1 MSSRALEHARSM
13 MAPGNPVPADAFG
26 DSWDSPPGR
35 ATFQRIVAHPRDSAT
50 TVRRADRRPAR
61 RRPGRRRPGRHWV
74 LAGSAAVA
82 VLIGAVAVLAGRP
95 AARPGQ
101 LTTAP
106 MLHYTLTGVA
116 APVLAT
122 QLPPARA
129 LLLRLG
135 RIAGRQPARPRPPGA
150 DIGYVLTNE
159 WYMSVAVAGG
169 TNTVA
174 ITPQVDQTW
183 TAPDGTA
190 RQVEHSGKP
199 WVGPIGSLLTLRGVD
214 HRRPASDSTSRT
226 TEQFGPLV
234 AGLSA
239 NPARL
244 RAQLL
249 RASEYRGDPRRVP
262 EAYQLM
268 GVIADLQHQPVPPRL
283 EAAIWRV
290 LAGQPDIRYLG
301 TVIDRAG
308 RRGDAV
314 ATTIGRAERLVLIIS
329 PSTGRLL
336 GEEDIDLTNPGALN
350 IRKFPIVTSYV
361 AYLSQGWTTST
372 AKVPGP

>member
-1 MSSRALEHARSM
+1 
-13 MAPGNPVPADAFG
+13 
-26 DSWDSPPGR
+26 
-35 ATFQRIVAHPRDSAT
+35 
-50 TVRRADRRPAR
+50 
-61 RRPGRRRPGRHWV
+61 
-74 LAGSAAVA
+74 
-82 VLIGAVAVLAGRP
+82 
-95 AARPGQ
+95 
-101 LTTAP
+101 
-106 MLHYTLTGVA
+106 MLHYTLTGVT
-116 APVLAT
+116 APVLAR

>member
-1 MSSRALEHARSM
+1 MSSRALEQARSM
-13 MAPGNPVPADAFG
+13 MAPGNPVPADAFD
-26 DSWDSPPGR
+26 DSWDSPQGR
-35 ATFQRIVAHPRDSAT
+35 VTLLRIVAHPRDSAT
-50 TVRRADRRPAR
+50 AVRRTGPRPAR
-61 RRPGRRRPGRHWV
+61 RHPAQYWL
-74 LAGSAAVA
+74 LAGSAAIV
-82 VLIGAVAVLAGRP
+82 VLISAVAVLAGRP
-95 AARPGQ
+95 AARPSQ
-101 LTTAP
+101 QATVP
-106 MLHYTLTGVA
+106 MLHYTLAGVA

-122 QLPPARA
+122 RLPPARP

-135 RIAGRQPARPRPPGA
+135 RIAGRQPALPRPPGA
-150 DIGYVLTNE
+150 DVGYVLTNE

-183 TAPDGTA
+183 TAPDGTD
-190 RQVEHSGKP
+190 RQVQHSGKP
-199 WVGPIGSLLTLRGVD
+199 WVGPIGSQLTLRAVE
-214 HRRPASDSTSRT
+214 HRQPVSDSTSRT
-226 TEQFGPLV
+226 AEQFGPLV

-249 RASEYRGDPRRVP
+249 RASEYRGDP
-262 EAYQLM
+262 AGYQLIEI
-268 GVIADLQHQPVPPRL
+268 IAGLQHQPVPPRL
-283 EAAIWRV
+283 EAAIWRM

-314 ATTIGRAERLVLIIS
+314 ATTIGRAERLALIIS

-361 AYLSQGWTTST
+361 AYLLQGWTTST
-372 AKVPGP
+372 AKVPGS